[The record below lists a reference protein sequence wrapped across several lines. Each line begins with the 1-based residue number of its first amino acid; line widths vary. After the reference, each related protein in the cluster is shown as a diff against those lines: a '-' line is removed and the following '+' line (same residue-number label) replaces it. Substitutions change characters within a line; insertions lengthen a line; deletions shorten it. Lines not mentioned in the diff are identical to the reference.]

1 MALVN
6 IRILDGADRGR
17 LYEDVATPVTI
28 GREEGNDIQLA
39 DERVSR
45 FHLKIQEDQ
54 DKVVLTDLDSTNG
67 TKVNGDDTHLR
78 ILRYGDMITVGRSVL
93 LFGSQE
99 QIAQRLASLRDPE
112 ANNLGTV
119 GSDLGDGD
127 VHDPSLDFEVGW
139 SGATG
144 SQAILHRLSPP
155 ELPERLG
162 PCQAAQLS
170 ELLEYLHIR
179 IRTLLESVQIDNKDN
194 KQERVTLDVRQ
205 WQNLLDLQS
214 RLATYLRS
222 IGRPQEEE

>member
-1 MALVN
+1 MALVT

-17 LYEDVATPVTI
+17 LYDEIDTPVTI

-78 ILRYGDMITVGRSVL
+78 ILRFGDMITVGRSVL
-93 LFGSQE
+93 LYGSQE
-99 QIAQRLASLRDPE
+99 QIARRLASLRDAEPT
-112 ANNLGTV
+112 NLGTV
-119 GSDLGDGD
+119 GGEIDDAEGEEGSF
-127 VHDPSLDFEVGW
+127 DFELGW

-170 ELLEYLHIR
+170 ELLEYLHVR
-179 IRTLLESVQIDNKDN
+179 IRTLLESVKIDEK
-194 KQERVTLDVRQ
+194 KERITVEERQ

-222 IGRPQEEE
+222 IGRPHEEE

>member
-1 MALVN
+1 MAIVT

-17 LYEDVATPVTI
+17 LYEDVPTPVTI

-78 ILRYGDMITVGRSVL
+78 ILRFGDMITVGRSVL
-93 LFGSQE
+93 LYGSQE
-99 QIAQRLASLRDPE
+99 QIAKRLASLRDSEPD
-112 ANNLGTV
+112 NLGTI
-119 GSDLGDGD
+119 SGD
-127 VHDPSLDFEVGW
+127 VASEEELGPSLDFELGW

-179 IRTLLESVQIDNKDN
+179 IRGLLETVQVDNK
-194 KQERVTLDVRQ
+194 KGRVTLDERQ

-222 IGRPQEEE
+222 IGRPQEE

>member
-1 MALVN
+1 MAIVT

-17 LYEDVATPVTI
+17 LYEDVTTPITI

-45 FHLKIQEDQ
+45 FHLKLQEDQ

-78 ILRYGDMITVGRSVL
+78 ILRYGDMITLGRSVL
-93 LFGSQE
+93 LYGSQQ
-99 QIAQRLASLRDPE
+99 QIAQRLAGLRESESD
-112 ANNLGTV
+112 NLGTV
-119 GSDLGDGD
+119 GQDAADDGP
-127 VHDPSLDFEVGW
+127 VEPSLDFELGW
-139 SGATG
+139 NGATG

-179 IRTLLESVQIDNKDN
+179 IRSLLESVQVEEK
-194 KQERVTLDVRQ
+194 KERVTVDERQ

-214 RLATYLRS
+214 RLAAYLRS
-222 IGRPQEEE
+222 IGRPQED

>member
-1 MALVN
+1 MALVT

-17 LYEDVATPVTI
+17 VYEDVPTPVTI

-54 DKVVLTDLDSTNG
+54 EKVVLTDLDSTNG

-78 ILRYGDMITVGRSVL
+78 ILRFGDMISVGRSVL
-93 LFGSQE
+93 LYGSQE
-99 QIAQRLASLRDPE
+99 QIAGRLASLRDAE
-112 ANNLGTV
+112 GENLGTV
-119 GSDLGDGD
+119 SGAAGEEPE
-127 VHDPSLDFEVGW
+127 HSLDFELGW

-170 ELLEYLHIR
+170 ELLEYLHAR
-179 IRTLLESVQIDNKDN
+179 IRTLLDSVQVDEKHDRITVGDR
-194 KQERVTLDVRQ
+194 E
-205 WQNLLDLQS
+205 WQNLLDLQA
-214 RLATYLRS
+214 RLALYLRS
-222 IGRPQEEE
+222 VGRPQDE

>member
-1 MALVN
+1 MALVT

-17 LYEDVATPVTI
+17 LYEEVPTPVTI

-67 TKVNGDDTHLR
+67 SKVNGDDTHLR
-78 ILRYGDMITVGRSVL
+78 ILRYGDMITLGRSVL
-93 LFGSQE
+93 LYGSQE
-99 QIAQRLASLRDPE
+99 QIAQRLASLRDSE

-119 GSDLGDGD
+119 GEDLSAEGE
-127 VHDPSLDFEVGW
+127 HDASLDFELGW
-139 SGATG
+139 SGASG

-170 ELLEYLHIR
+170 ELLEYLHAR
-179 IRTLLESVQIDNKDN
+179 IRTLLESVQVDE
-194 KQERVTLDVRQ
+194 KQQRVTLDERQ

>member
-1 MALVN
+1 MALVT

-17 LYEDVATPVTI
+17 LYDDLSTPVTI

-45 FHLKIQEDQ
+45 VHLKIQEDQ

-78 ILRYGDMITVGRSVL
+78 ILRYGDMIAVGRSVL
-93 LFGSQE
+93 LYGSQE
-99 QIAQRLASLRDPE
+99 QIAQRLASLRDAE
-112 ANNLGTV
+112 APNLGTV
-119 GSDLGDGD
+119 VRDQEDEEGFDA
-127 VHDPSLDFEVGW
+127 SLDFELGW

-144 SQAILHRLSPP
+144 SQAILHRLSLP

-170 ELLEYLHIR
+170 ELLEYLHVR
-179 IRTLLESVQIDNKDN
+179 IRTLLESVKIDDK
-194 KQERVTLDVRQ
+194 KERISVDLRQ

-214 RLATYLRS
+214 RLATYLRA
-222 IGRPQEEE
+222 IGRPQEE